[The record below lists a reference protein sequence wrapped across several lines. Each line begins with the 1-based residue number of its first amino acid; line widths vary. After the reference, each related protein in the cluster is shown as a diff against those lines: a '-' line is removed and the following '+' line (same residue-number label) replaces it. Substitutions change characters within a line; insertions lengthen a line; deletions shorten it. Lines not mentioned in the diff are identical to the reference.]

1 MIKSTVLRS
10 FGPTIAA
17 AGRTLQFRRLGTAAA
32 LAMFLAAGLL
42 GGAGAVQAQDPPAA
56 AQAGQVNINKADA
69 DTLASALRGI
79 GSARAMEIVRYRET
93 YGPFT
98 SVDELA
104 EVKGIGKATLD
115 DNRAVIT
122 LE

>member
-1 MIKSTVLRS
+1 MKNSTLLNS
-10 FGPTIAA
+10 FGSSVATG
-17 AGRTLQFRRLGTAAA
+17 GRNVTNRRRGRAAA
-32 LAMFLAAGLL
+32 LAMFLVASLFL
-42 GGAGAVQAQDPPAA
+42 GVGSVGAQDSPVTAEVSP
-56 AQAGQVNINKADA
+56 VNINTADA
-69 DTLASALRGI
+69 VTLASALKGI
-79 GSARAMEIVRYRET
+79 GSSRAIEIVRYREA

-115 DNRAVIT
+115 QNRAAIT

>member
-1 MIKSTVLRS
+1 MTKSTLLHS
-10 FGPTIAA
+10 FGPLLAA
-17 AGRTLQFRRLGTAAA
+17 AGDTNQFRRLGTAATLA
-32 LAMFLAAGLL
+32 LFLAASLF
-42 GGAGAVQAQDPPAA
+42 GGAGAVHAQDPPAS

-69 DTLASALRGI
+69 DTLAGALRGI
-79 GSARAMEIVRYRET
+79 GGARAMEIVRYREA

-104 EVKGIGKATLD
+104 EVKGIGKATVD